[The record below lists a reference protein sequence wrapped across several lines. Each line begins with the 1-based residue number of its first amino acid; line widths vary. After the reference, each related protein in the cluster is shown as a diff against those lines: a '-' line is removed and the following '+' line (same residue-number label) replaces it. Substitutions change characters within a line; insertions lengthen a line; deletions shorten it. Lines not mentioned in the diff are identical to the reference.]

1 MNWSM
6 KVLDLIEQSVVFQ
19 GILAVSVVGAVVY
32 LSVCGQ
38 PVPDQL
44 SSLAMIIVGFF
55 FGSKSTTSAA
65 RAAREAV
72 ENMRSNGG

>member
-32 LSVCGQ
+32 LSATGQ
-38 PVPDQL
+38 AVPEQL
-44 SSLAMIIVGFF
+44 GNLALIIVGFF
-55 FGSKSTTSAA
+55 FGSKATNSVS
-65 RAAREAV
+65 RANTDTIRAMQGKE
-72 ENMRSNGG
+72 